1 LDIIVQVERMRDGQR
16 RLVQMSEVIGMES
29 DVITTNDI
37 AAFEFQQEDVHGRI
51 SGTYRSTPAV
61 PKFKSR
67 LAYYK
72 LERAWAEAMS
82 QL

>member
-1 LDIIVQVERMRDGQR
+1 MRDGQR
-16 RLVQMSEVIGMES
+16 RIVQVCEVIGLEG

-37 AAFEFQQEDVHGRI
+37 AAFEFEQEDVHGKI
-51 SGTYRSTPAV
+51 SGTYRSTQAV

-67 LAYYK
+67 LAYFG
-72 LERAWAEAMS
+72 LDRAWAEAMR